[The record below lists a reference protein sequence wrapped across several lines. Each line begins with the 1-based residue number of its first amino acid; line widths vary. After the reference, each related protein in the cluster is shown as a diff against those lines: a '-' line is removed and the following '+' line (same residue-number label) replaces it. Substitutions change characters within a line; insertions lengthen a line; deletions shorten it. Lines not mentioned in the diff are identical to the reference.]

1 MLPCLV
7 PNAVREPRSRR
18 RGGRPVQELDL
29 GSSQRAVPSLCFA
42 QVCEL
47 DIMNEPDMVHYI
59 MDEMLLSGCVYDTNK
74 QNVLEPIQ
82 LLEQLASQQ

>member
-1 MLPCLV
+1 
-7 PNAVREPRSRR
+7 
-18 RGGRPVQELDL
+18 
-29 GSSQRAVPSLCFA
+29 
-42 QVCEL
+42 
-47 DIMNEPDMVHYI
+47 MNEPDMVHYI